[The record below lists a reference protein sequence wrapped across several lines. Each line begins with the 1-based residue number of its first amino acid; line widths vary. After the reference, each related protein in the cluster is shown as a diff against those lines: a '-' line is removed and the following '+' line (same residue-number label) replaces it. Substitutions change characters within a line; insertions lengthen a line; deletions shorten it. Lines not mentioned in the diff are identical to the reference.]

1 MTDRKTEEA
10 VKFARASLALDGL
23 TPSPEAEAKVRA
35 QLDTYRGE
43 PYRAASGQWAWVIYQ
58 NDEDYCRGAGYP
70 DEEEAEQ
77 ALCEALMAC
86 GCFLPDDHDDGAE
99 PPAHFRS

>member
-43 PYRAASGQWAWVIYQ
+43 TYRAASGQWAWVIYQ

-70 DEEEAEQ
+70 DEEEA
-77 ALCEALMAC
+77 AGTVRSTHGLRL
-86 GCFLPDDHDDGAE
+86 LPAGRPRRWRGAAR
-99 PPAHFRS
+99 PLPS

>member
-35 QLDTYRGE
+35 QLTPTGARHTGRR
-43 PYRAASGQWAWVIYQ
+43 PGSGH
-58 NDEDYCRGAGYP
+58 G
-70 DEEEAEQ
+70 
-77 ALCEALMAC
+77 
-86 GCFLPDDHDDGAE
+86 
-99 PPAHFRS
+99 